1 MACFP
6 VNPRYS
12 KMLALA
18 SQQSTPNDQSILSYI
33 ICLISGL
40 SVQELF
46 IDGSTTTTV
55 AAAAATSSSTTTS
68 ETTTKIKYS
77 QMRETWLQGHANA
90 QHVHRLGDLMLV
102 LVALGA
108 VEYESSETRCVQ
120 FCEQYGIRYKAV
132 VEARKLR
139 KQLVNTIN
147 LLNGNNGGGGGSL
160 IIDPHMQPPTEEQ
173 AKVIRQIVMSCMP
186 DRLARLKEVEENV
199 VGVKKAEKNGYEG
212 LILEQTLFIHP
223 SSVLFKQVI
232 YIYIYAAL
240 VLVHDFT

>member
-46 IDGSTTTTV
+46 IGGSTTTT
-55 AAAAATSSSTTTS
+55 TTTGSSSTTTTTTS

-90 QHVHRLGDLMLV
+90 AHVHRLGDLMLV

-147 LLNGNNGGGGGSL
+147 LLNNGSVSGGGGAGGSL
-160 IIDPHMQPPTEEQ
+160 VIDPHMQPPTDEQ

-223 SSVLFKQVI
+223 SSVLFKEVI
-232 YIYIYAAL
+232 HIYL
-240 VLVHDFT
+240 